1 MEKDYELD
9 LTKGG
14 FASLLRYEKNV
25 SKDGTNVTGKN
36 ASWHNKGGLIW
47 FFFAAI

>member
-36 ASWHNKGGLIW
+36 AS
-47 FFFAAI
+47 